1 MAKSYLIL
9 VVSSQWKG
17 KNSKYQ
23 GLGIGVPSF
32 GSRSQFVG
40 KTLVKYCKTI
50 ANNWQR
56 PYIHWNMLLKVACPS
71 IFQPIIGSFLLW
83 FGSVVKYLSQCT
95 LGKKWGHAKKAPKS
109 NILTTRGFNPCRIG
123 LRAQRDSKWEWTIND
138 LAWKTL
144 T

>member
-83 FGSVVKYLSQCT
+83 FGSVVKYLSQCFVKETGRRQVSHYQQPYMNKET
-95 LGKKWGHAKKAPKS
+95 LGSSFQGGISVSWDWS
-109 NILTTRGFNPCRIG
+109 QNLD
-123 LRAQRDSKWEWTIND
+123 QRF
-138 LAWKTL
+138 
-144 T
+144 